1 MKDYYDDRAKQYK
14 DNTRHLWQLLN
25 QTIGKCKNKGSI
37 IPYITVDDVCTYTPK
52 KIAGNF
58 GKFYSTV
65 GQNLSATIPA
75 GEKNIDHYLSPTQWK
90 KCSDEAD

>member
-37 IPYITVDDVCTYTPK
+37 IPYITVDGVRTYTPK
-52 KIAGNF
+52 KIAENF

-75 GEKNIDHYLSPTQWK
+75 GEKNIDH
-90 KCSDEAD
+90 